1 MAERPARVL
10 VVANRT
16 AGSDELLAALRE
28 RAASGAATFL
38 VVVPATP
45 HGVAF
50 EERHTGEGEAREHLA
65 EALERFRGAG
75 LGAEGW
81 VGDPDPFA
89 AVEDAL
95 EAHEID
101 EIVVTTLPRK
111 ISRWLGLDL
120 PSRVRRLSD
129 RPVTHVVGTEPRRA
143 PG

>member
-1 MAERPARVL
+1 

-28 RAASGAATFL
+28 RAARGPATFL
-38 VVVPATP
+38 LVVPATP

-65 EALERFRGAG
+65 GALERMKEAG
-75 LGAEGW
+75 LEAEGW
-81 VGDPDPFA
+81 VGDPNPVA

-95 EAHEID
+95 EARRVD
-101 EIVVTTLPRK
+101 EIVISTLPRT

-120 PSRVRRLSD
+120 PSRVRRLSG
-129 RPVTHVVGTEPRRA
+129 RPVTHVVGTERA
-143 PG
+143 RAQD